1 MAGPLVAVV
10 GLGRMGAAM
19 ARRLHGSGAEV
30 TVVNRTRERADALA
44 DELGVQ
50 VATNPRDVGEHP
62 LIVSSL
68 ADDAAA
74 EAVYEGGL
82 IGGLAPGTV
91 VIETS
96 TLDPDTVR
104 RLAERVGATGAS
116 LLDAPVS
123 GSVPAVESGTL
134 TFMVGGPS
142 DALAR
147 AQPVLDVLGA
157 RTFHL
162 GDVGTGASMKLA
174 VNAVVH
180 ALNAALSE
188 ALVLAEEAGI
198 DRATAW
204 EVFGAGAAG
213 APFVTY
219 KQAAFL
225 DPEATPTAFSID
237 LVAKDLELIL
247 GLAER
252 LGVPAAQATTNLQL
266 AQEASGAGH
275 GDRDMSWLAQ
285 HLRTQRRAD

>member
-1 MAGPLVAVV
+1 MAGPQVAVV

-44 DELGVQ
+44 DELGIQ
-50 VATNPRDVGEHP
+50 VAAHPRDVGEHP
-62 LIVSSL
+62 IVVSSL

-74 EAVYEGGL
+74 EAVYGG
-82 IGGLAPGTV
+82 GFVDGLTPGTV
-91 VIETS
+91 VVETS

-104 RLAERVGATGAS
+104 RLAARVGATGAS

-147 AQPVLDVLGA
+147 AQSVLDVLGA

-225 DPEATPTAFSID
+225 DPEATPTAFSLD

-252 LGVPAAQATTNLQL
+252 LGVPAAQATTNLRL
-266 AQEASGAGH
+266 AQEASAAGH

-285 HLRTQRRAD
+285 HLRTQRRSD